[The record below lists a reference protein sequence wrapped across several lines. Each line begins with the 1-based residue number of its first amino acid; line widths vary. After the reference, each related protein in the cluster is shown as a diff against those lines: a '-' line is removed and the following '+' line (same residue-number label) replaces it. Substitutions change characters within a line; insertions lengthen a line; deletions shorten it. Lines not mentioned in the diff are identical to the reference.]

1 MVTIC
6 LLLYSLNHRTPNRS
20 SGLRIGR
27 RPAEE
32 SESGRTGGGSSNLAV
47 VVDRAPPM
55 GHPSPPGKGKGKIS
69 EIKHPGCSEYL
80 RAVVR
85 YVDAVG
91 PSRVEPLYEETF
103 VTRYR
108 PPLGFRV

>member
-1 MVTIC
+1 MFVSSYTRSIM
-6 LLLYSLNHRTPNRS
+6 RTPNRS

-32 SESGRTGGGSSNLAV
+32 FELGRTDGGSNNLAI

-55 GHPSPPGKGKGKIS
+55 GHQSPPGKGKGKIS
-69 EIKHPGCSEYL
+69 EIKHPGGSKYL
-80 RAVVR
+80 RAAVR
-85 YVDAVG
+85 YANAVG

-103 VTRYR
+103 VTCYR
-108 PPLGFRV
+108 PSLGVRV